1 MCEQVSDKE
10 SDNDDHDD
18 CVDYEGDNVTLEP
31 ICFEDISWTP
41 PILNCDFCDKME
53 EELFKARRV
62 YKQLK
67 SANKKLS
74 AKVLSREGLCNSD
87 AKVQYFTGL
96 QSYEILELVFELVT
110 SGLPDSFASSSF
122 SVFDQFLLVM
132 MRLHLNLGVQDL
144 GYRFDIHPS
153 TVCRYF
159 SKWLDV
165 LYTKLHCFFN
175 WSERDNLLKTMRMVF
190 RKHSKKCKHH

>member
-31 ICFEDISWTP
+31 ICFEDVSWTP
-41 PILNCDFCDKME
+41 PILNCDFCDKIE

-62 YKQLK
+62 YKQLE

-74 AKVLSREGLCNSD
+74 AKVLSR
-87 AKVQYFTGL
+87 
-96 QSYEILELVFELVT
+96 VT
-110 SGLPDSFASSSF
+110 VMPKCSTSQACSHMKYWNLSLNLLPVDYQIYLLPALNC

-132 MRLHLNLGVQDL
+132 MRLRLNLGVQDL

-159 SKWLDV
+159 SKWLDM
-165 LYTKLHCFFN
+165 LYTKLHC
-175 WSERDNLLKTMRMVF
+175 LA
-190 RKHSKKCKHH
+190 RKRQSS